1 MYHGRGRVS
10 NVRAMDQDATFAP
23 AVALR
28 VARPV
33 STMFCGDGDQDG
45 LREDTTTRN
54 PTPDLNSPALGRF
67 FSGAAAARHLSDC
80 LAGHIE
86 NPKRPSASLCGT
98 RSGEAA
104 AVPGDVSDPESVQ
117 RIVEAAREAY
127 GPPEI
132 LVNNAGFLQQKRFVD
147 LTVEDF
153 DRMIA
158 VHLRGTFLCTS
169 AVLPDMLS
177 RGSGI
182 IVNVAS
188 QLGQIGG
195 IELCHYSAA
204 KAGIIG
210 LTKSLAREVSAQGV
224 RVNAVAPGP
233 INTELILGLSEEWQR
248 AKAAE
253 LPLGRFGEPA
263 EVAETVA
270 FLVSD
275 GATLYVGQT
284 LGPNSGDVML

>member
-1 MYHGRGRVS
+1 MTAGRSRVALVTGAGSGIGRAIAEKLAKNGERVVV
-10 NVRAMDQDATFAP
+10 NDLNGATAEEVVARIKESGGE
-23 AVALR
+23 AVA
-28 VARPV
+28 A
-33 STMFCGDGDQDG
+33 
-45 LREDTTTRN
+45 
-54 PTPDLNSPALGRF
+54 
-67 FSGAAAARHLSDC
+67 
-80 LAGHIE
+80 
-86 NPKRPSASLCGT
+86 
-98 RSGEAA
+98 
-104 AVPGDVSDPESVQ
+104 PGDVSDPEAVQ
-117 RIVEAAREAY
+117 QIMAAARETY

-158 VHLRGTFLCTS
+158 VHLRGTFLCTH

-177 RGSGI
+177 RGQGI
-182 IVNVAS
+182 VINMAS

-195 IELCHYSAA
+195 VELCHYSSA

-233 INTELILGLSEEWQR
+233 INTELVLGLSEDWRR

-253 LPLGRFGEPA
+253 LPLGRFGEPH

-270 FLVSD
+270 FLASD

>member
-1 MYHGRGRVS
+1 MTAERSR
-10 NVRAMDQDATFAP
+10 
-23 AVALR
+23 VALVTGAGSGIGRAIAEKLGKEGER
-28 VARPV
+28 VV
-33 STMFCGDGDQDG
+33 V
-45 LREDTTTRN
+45 N
-54 PTPDLNSPALGRF
+54 DL
-67 FSGAAAARHLSDC
+67 
-80 LAGHIE
+80 
-86 NPKRPSASLCGT
+86 K
-98 RSGEAA
+98 GEAA
-104 AVPGDVSDPESVQ
+104 DEVVAGIKESGGEASSAPGDVSDVEDVD
-117 RIVEAAREAY
+117 RIVAAAREAY
-127 GPPEI
+127 GSPEI

-158 VHLRGTFLCTS
+158 VHLRGTFLCTRS
-169 AVLPDMLS
+169 VLPEMLS
-177 RGSGI
+177 RGGGI
-182 IVNVAS
+182 VVNVAS

>member
-1 MYHGRGRVS
+1 MTSERSRAVLVTGAGSGIGRAIAEKLAKDGERVVV
-10 NVRAMDQDATFAP
+10 NDLKGETADEV
-23 AVALR
+23 
-28 VARPV
+28 VARIK
-33 STMFCGDGDQDG
+33 
-45 LREDTTTRN
+45 E
-54 PTPDLNSPALGRF
+54 
-67 FSGAAAARHLSDC
+67 SG
-80 LAGHIE
+80 
-86 NPKRPSASLCGT
+86 
-98 RSGEAA
+98 GEAA
-104 AVPGDVSDPESVQ
+104 AAPGDVSDPESVQ

-169 AVLPDMLS
+169 AVVPDMLS

-188 QLGQIGG
+188 QLGQVGG

-210 LTKSLAREVSAQGV
+210 LTKSLAREVSNQGV

-233 INTELILGLSEEWQR
+233 INTELVLGLSEEWR
-248 AKAAE
+248 DAKSAE
-253 LPLGRFGEPA
+253 LPLGRFGEPH

-275 GATLYVGQT
+275 GAALYVGQT

>member
-1 MYHGRGRVS
+1 MSPERSR
-10 NVRAMDQDATFAP
+10 
-23 AVALR
+23 VALVTGAGSGIGRAIAEKLGKEGER
-28 VARPV
+28 VV
-33 STMFCGDGDQDG
+33 V
-45 LREDTTTRN
+45 N
-54 PTPDLNSPALGRF
+54 DLKGEAADEVVGGIKE
-67 FSGAAAARHLSDC
+67 SG
-80 LAGHIE
+80 
-86 NPKRPSASLCGT
+86 
-98 RSGEAA
+98 GEAA
-104 AVPGDVSDPESVQ
+104 AAPGDVSDPEAVEQ
-117 RIVEAAREAY
+117 IVAAAREVY
-127 GPPEI
+127 GSPDI
-132 LVNNAGFLQQKRFVD
+132 LVNNAGYLQQKRFVD

-158 VHLRGTFLCTS
+158 VHLRGTFLCTR
-169 AVLPDMLS
+169 AVLPEMLS

-195 IELCHYSAA
+195 VELCHYSSA

-210 LTKSLAREVSAQGV
+210 LTKSLAREVSALGV

-233 INTELILGLSEEWQR
+233 INTELVLGLSEEWR
-248 AKAAE
+248 NAKAAE
-253 LPLGRFGEPA
+253 LPLGRFGEPW

-275 GATLYVGQT
+275 GAALYVGQT